1 MSATEACYRLYA
13 FELHANL
20 THVIRLALHPK
31 DQQPVVF
38 PENAAIEDVLSRER
52 HTTLTY
58 TNFPNKF
65 VLDKTDREWKE
76 RVKGHGTVIG
86 RVYSA
91 HPGEGDRYYL
101 RMLLNHVTGCTS
113 YQEIRTLSDG
123 TVCDTFK
130 EAARRRGLLED
141 DQESDD
147 CLTAAS
153 ISEVP
158 AKLRQLFV
166 TILLFNEPS
175 DSLALWNKHKVPL
188 SKDYLFKARVLA
200 PNLELNEHLTNK
212 ALKDIQYRL
221 EQQGKS
227 LSDFPGM
234 PLLSRAKSPMINLE
248 SFEMKLIMMSLN
260 N

>member
-1 MSATEACYRLYA
+1 MYKGHDRAVVEFHTADSSEGSKIKKVDEIVNYLEARYVSATEACYRPFA

-20 THVIRLALHPK
+20 PHVIRLALHLE

-38 PENAAIEDVLSRER
+38 AESADLEDVFIRQK
-52 HTTLTY
+52 HTTLTGWFVANRKFASARDLTY
-58 TNFPNKF
+58 TNFPDKF
-65 VLDKTDREWKE
+65 VWNKTDREWKE
-76 RVKGHGTVIG
+76 RVKWHGTMID

-147 CLTAAS
+147 CLTAAA
-153 ISEVP
+153 IS
-158 AKLRQLFV
+158 
-166 TILLFNEPS
+166 
-175 DSLALWNKHKVPL
+175 
-188 SKDYLFKARVLA
+188 
-200 PNLELNEHLTNK
+200 
-212 ALKDIQYRL
+212 
-221 EQQGKS
+221 
-227 LSDFPGM
+227 
-234 PLLSRAKSPMINLE
+234 
-248 SFEMKLIMMSLN
+248 
-260 N
+260 